1 MVDLNHTF
9 IIHSSVDGHLG
20 SFQNLAIES
29 AARNIGVQVPVCIS
43 TPVSLV
49 LPQIVSRLL
58 GVAPKGGLQAALGAS
73 ASALESPFQAQH

>member
-1 MVDLNHTF
+1 MVYLNHTF

-29 AARNIGVQVPVCIS
+29 AAINVGVQVPVCIS
-43 TPVSLV
+43 TLV